1 MNRLRTAPTMVWPRV
16 PRTRGV
22 EPRHVAKV
30 LTREA
35 RAGMN
40 QRGSCWSGTGTCVPR
55 TRGDEPETRKV

>member
-16 PRTRGV
+16 PRTRGD

-30 LTREA
+30 LTRAA

-40 QRGSCWSGTGTCVPR
+40 QRVLLAGTGTRVPR